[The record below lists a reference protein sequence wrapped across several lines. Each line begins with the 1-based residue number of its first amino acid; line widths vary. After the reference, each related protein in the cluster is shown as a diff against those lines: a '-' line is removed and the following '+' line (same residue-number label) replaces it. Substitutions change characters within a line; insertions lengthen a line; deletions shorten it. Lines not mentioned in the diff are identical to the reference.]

1 MLFRSDMPMA
11 ANTKMLFTA
20 YYLFDEIIDKA
31 NVINKFIIQSEKKA
45 YEYVKHHVLENCNL
59 LEGTSQ
65 YRKAELGKIVFDK
78 ICKQL
83 QNDIELYSNNL

>member
-1 MLFRSDMPMA
+1 MEDDMPMA

-20 YYLFDEIIDKA
+20 YYLFDEIIYKT
-31 NVINKFIIQSEKKA
+31 NVINDFIIQSEKKT

-59 LEGTSQ
+59 LEETSQ